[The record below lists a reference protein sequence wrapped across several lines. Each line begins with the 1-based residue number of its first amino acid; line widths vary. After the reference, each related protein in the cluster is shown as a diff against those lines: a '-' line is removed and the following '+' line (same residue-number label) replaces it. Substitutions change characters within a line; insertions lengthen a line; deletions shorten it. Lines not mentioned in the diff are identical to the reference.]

1 MGTKK
6 RFISEVELAENYGIP
21 RKTLQKWRLFG
32 NGPVFRKFGTSVR
45 YDVAEIENWI
55 GSLPKGGGGKHIAA

>member
-6 RFISEVELAENYGIP
+6 RFISEIELAENYGIP

-32 NGPVFRKFGTSVR
+32 NGPEFRKFGASVR
-45 YDVAEIENWI
+45 YDVSRIEAWI
-55 GSLPKGGGGKHIAA
+55 ETLPKGGGGHAAA